1 MSVEER
7 TLVRPLAS
15 QSGRA
20 PGVYPSHRLY
30 LLTGLLTR
38 LIGTEKTDI
47 ERSRRSARRAET
59 SETPRRTSF
68 GPLPGDVWER
78 VDAREEIAG
87 QFQQLHTADL
97 PGPDEGR
104 PLHSASGHGRIS

>member
-1 MSVEER
+1 
-7 TLVRPLAS
+7 LAHNP
-15 QSGRA
+15 A
-20 PGVYPSHRLY
+20 
-30 LLTGLLTR
+30 T
-38 LIGTEKTDI
+38 
-47 ERSRRSARRAET
+47 
-59 SETPRRTSF
+59 
-68 GPLPGDVWER
+68 WEC